1 MANRR
6 HLYLLNTLIGAL
18 VVQHSDW
25 IVSEGKSE
33 KLKEDFATIPDAVLL
48 CFGGVIIVWLCL
60 NGSMYYM
67 LCWQVWKVKSL
78 RKMANFILM
87 FKIKIEKWQ

>member
-33 KLKEDFATIPDAVLL
+33 KLKGDFATIPDAVLL
-48 CFGGVIIVWLCL
+48 CFGGVIIVSLCL
-60 NGSMYYM
+60 NGSMYM
-67 LCWQVWKVKSL
+67 LRWQVLKVKSL

-87 FKIKIEKWQ
+87 FEIKIQKWQ